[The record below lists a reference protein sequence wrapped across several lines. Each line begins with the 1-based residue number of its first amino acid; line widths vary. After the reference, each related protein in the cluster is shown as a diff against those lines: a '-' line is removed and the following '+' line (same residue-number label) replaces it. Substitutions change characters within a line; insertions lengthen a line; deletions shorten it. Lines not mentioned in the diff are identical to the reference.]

1 VPGGGGAE
9 AKRYS
14 MNFSINFQ
22 NILNKVNL
30 GNPTGNLS
38 SPSFGQSLTLNGAG
52 GFGGGGGGGGGAGN
66 RRISAQVRFNF

>member
-1 VPGGGGAE
+1 
-9 AKRYS
+9 

-30 GNPTGNLS
+30 GTPERNLS
-38 SPSFGQSLTLNGAG
+38 SPYFGQSLTLNGAG